1 MMLRHGFLL
10 MNLFFHNRLL
20 LLQAV
25 VYVANDKLRL
35 VHPALSNH
43 HHAPTFVAQGQTDD
57 DEAFISVD
65 IYPLVHCPA
74 QEWMMV
80 QEEPWIQLVRHQAPV
95 ALGTESSDVAFL
107 SPE

>member
-1 MMLRHGFLL
+1 MLLRSFLL
-10 MNLFFHNRLL
+10 MHLVFHQRL

-35 VHPALSNH
+35 VHPVLSMH
-43 HHAPTFVAQGQTDD
+43 HHAPTFVAQGQT
-57 DEAFISVD
+57 EEFISVD
-65 IYPLVHCPA
+65 VYPLVPCPA
-74 QEWMMV
+74 TEWMV
-80 QEEPWIQLVRHQAPV
+80 EEPWIQLVQHQAPV